1 MQLITETIEL
11 SLLQMCLCKEISLLK
26 TEKIFS
32 HEFNK
37 AVTQLFKV
45 MMVLSFPFSDNSS
58 NISDLN
64 QTSSIDTGYILC
76 FELRS
81 Q

>member
-26 TEKIFS
+26 TEKILS

-37 AVTQLFKV
+37 VVTHLFQV
-45 MMVLSFPFSDNSS
+45 MMVLSFPFSDNFS

-64 QTSSIDTGYILC
+64 QTSNIDTGYILC